1 MLALMLESDGW
12 HVVEADDGNE
22 GLNVTLKIRPWAAV
36 VDVQMPALSGLQLTR
51 VLRQAGLGSQQLRI
65 IILTAGTT
73 SQQDAMLAGADRLL
87 LKHDWL
93 QLRRA
98 LRADDLAPRQPAG
111 GPVFAF

>member
-73 SQQDAMLAGADRLL
+73 SQQDAMLAGADRLF